1 MANEYEIRQRGLRVE
16 VKNDNITRAWR
27 KLKKL
32 LQDEGVTQE
41 LRDRRFYEKPS
52 EKRNRKKAMAIK
64 RWEKKRQK
72 IEEKF

>member
-1 MANEYEIRQRGLRVE
+1 MANEYKIRQRGLRVE

-32 LQDEGVTQE
+32 LQEEGVTQE

>member
-1 MANEYEIRQRGLRVE
+1 MANEYKIRQRGLRVE

>member
-1 MANEYEIRQRGLRVE
+1 MANEYKIRQRGLRVE

-72 IEEKF
+72 IEEQF

>member
-1 MANEYEIRQRGLRVE
+1 MANEYKILQRGLRVE

>member
-1 MANEYEIRQRGLRVE
+1 MANEYKIRQRGLRVE
-16 VKNDNITRAWR
+16 VKNGNITRAWR

-72 IEEKF
+72 IEENF

>member
-1 MANEYEIRQRGLRVE
+1 MANEYKIRQRGLRVE

-72 IEEKF
+72 IEENF

>member
-1 MANEYEIRQRGLRVE
+1 MTNEYKIRQRGLRVE